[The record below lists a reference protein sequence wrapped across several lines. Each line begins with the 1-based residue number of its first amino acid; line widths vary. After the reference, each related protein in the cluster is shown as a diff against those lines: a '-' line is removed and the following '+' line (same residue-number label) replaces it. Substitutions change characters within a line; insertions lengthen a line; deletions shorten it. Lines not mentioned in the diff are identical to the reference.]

1 MQVMPENSYY
11 YKVTSNLLNNK
22 VRKVDEGGE
31 VDLNRIDKNRVLV
44 VVPERPLADNL
55 RKDGYKVAIFDKYI
69 VTPGNLKNFYDQ
81 TSNAIKD
88 IEEGKKADHEAKK
101 QDIARSL
108 KK

>member
-1 MQVMPENSYY
+1 M
-11 YKVTSNLLNNK
+11 
-22 VRKVDEGGE
+22 
-31 VDLNRIDKNRVLV
+31 
-44 VVPERPLADNL
+44 